1 MKFEVF
7 SLSLTK
13 QEITLHFLKRK
24 NLSHSPALYI
34 LQYKKSIFF
43 TNAQKP
49 QMRWVSLGFLF
60 GVLSLVWVESCVTF
74 QRFGSIRSTQPTG
87 LLERNECFNF
97 CGVLLKIAI
106 GEGFEGV

>member
-49 QMRWVSLGFLF
+49 QRRWVSLGFLF

-74 QRFGSIRSTQPTG
+74 QRFGNIRSTYGKSAETPKQYAEIPQQKHPKQKH
-87 LLERNECFNF
+87 LRDY
-97 CGVLLKIAI
+97 
-106 GEGFEGV
+106 